1 MTPAVTEHYRD
12 VIARAPG
19 PAPWYLGQVASD
31 LSTPTMKLTWEKGLN
46 VGPTELM
53 DGNRLI
59 YALAA
64 MSCYVRK
71 ISSTQ
76 FVVWYKSGT
85 PGVGEIHFKLYETSS
100 LQPMADEQISLARL
114 KKSPFA
120 TAATLLAELSIP
132 QSQSVGLRKVQFPSQ
147 FVDCPELLVLVSN
160 ENTWDNVSLQLWSIS
175 PSNQQMN
182 VTSQDWFTNGNYDFG
197 YQWITRVA
205 RSPETGNL
213 VGDGIRI
220 GAFVLNGEG
229 SEFLQ
234 WLDAEHFPN
243 KDLSIGQ

>member
-64 MSCYVRK
+64 MSCYVRE

-100 LQPMADEQISLARL
+100 LQPMADEQISFARL

-132 QSQSVGLRKVQFPSQ
+132 QSQSVGLRKVQFPLCTKNFTGSGCITGFGALHTAVVTIYEPHRQ
-147 FVDCPELLVLVSN
+147 HPECCHWSRLPVGIA
-160 ENTWDNVSLQLWSIS
+160 LQLDLAHVRYRKS
-175 PSNQQMN
+175 
-182 VTSQDWFTNGNYDFG
+182 Y
-197 YQWITRVA
+197 
-205 RSPETGNL
+205 L
-213 VGDGIRI
+213 VGG
-220 GAFVLNGEG
+220 G
-229 SEFLQ
+229 SRLWSNSDTRRPSRQ
-234 WLDAEHFPN
+234 QN
-243 KDLSIGQ
+243 KQGCWTGSCAA